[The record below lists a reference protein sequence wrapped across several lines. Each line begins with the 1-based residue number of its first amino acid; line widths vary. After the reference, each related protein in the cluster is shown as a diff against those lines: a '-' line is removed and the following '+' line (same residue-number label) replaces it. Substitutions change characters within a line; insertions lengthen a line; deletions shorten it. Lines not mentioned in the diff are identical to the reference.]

1 LTDHKAEIAKGTAA
15 LVEIAATGASYQA
28 AVLRGAPAAEVNAL
42 RGKAH
47 DLLDAYLDRKSDAAH
62 AVLDILKG

>member
-1 LTDHKAEIAKGTAA
+1 MTDHKSDIAKGTAA
-15 LVEIAATGASYQA
+15 LVELAAVGASYQS
-28 AVLRGAPAAEVNAL
+28 AVLRGADQAETEAL

-47 DLLDAYLDRKSDAAH
+47 DVLDAYLDRKADAAH